1 MSKLSAAVWGGVVGA
16 LGAAAVSYL
25 LGPAR
30 DTVYD
35 ERYQSR
41 LDFALAEGARAGAA
55 REQELLTDFRLRKVA
70 LADKAA
76 QAEKKSEKKEKKSA
90 E

>member
-1 MSKLSAAVWGGVVGA
+1 MSKLSAAVWGSMIGA

-41 LDFALAEGARAGAA
+41 LDYALAEGERAGAA
-55 REQELLTDFRLRKVA
+55 REQELLADFQTRKLALATKVA
-70 LADKAA
+70 SH
-76 QAEKKSEKKEKKSA
+76 EKKSKK
-90 E
+90 

>member
-1 MSKLSAAVWGGVVGA
+1 MSTLGAAVWGGVIGA
-16 LGAAAVSYL
+16 AGAAAVSYL

-41 LDFALAEGARAGAA
+41 LDFALAEGERAGAA
-55 REQELLTDFRLRKVA
+55 REQELLADFRARRVTVA
-70 LADKAA
+70 TEPDA
-76 QAEKKSEKKEKKSA
+76 KEKKSKQKK
-90 E
+90 